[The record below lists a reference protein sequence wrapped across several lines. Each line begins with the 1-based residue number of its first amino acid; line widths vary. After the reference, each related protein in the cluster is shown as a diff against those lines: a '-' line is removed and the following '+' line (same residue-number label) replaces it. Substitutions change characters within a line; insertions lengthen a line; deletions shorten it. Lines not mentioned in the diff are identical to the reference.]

1 MLLTALGVPSDSAR
15 EWMIQSNRDELR
27 GTAESQQERTRGTEV
42 SIKRQSPQGEE
53 GEWEQEGCYRTKNNS
68 GETEMVDRN
77 DSEICLPE
85 CGHWVPW

>member
-1 MLLTALGVPSDSAR
+1 
-15 EWMIQSNRDELR
+15 MIQSNRDELR

-53 GEWEQEGCYRTKNNS
+53 GEWEQEGCYRINNNS

-77 DSEICLPE
+77 ESGEKQILSRKYWKKRKRDWRIEINKE
-85 CGHWVPW
+85 I